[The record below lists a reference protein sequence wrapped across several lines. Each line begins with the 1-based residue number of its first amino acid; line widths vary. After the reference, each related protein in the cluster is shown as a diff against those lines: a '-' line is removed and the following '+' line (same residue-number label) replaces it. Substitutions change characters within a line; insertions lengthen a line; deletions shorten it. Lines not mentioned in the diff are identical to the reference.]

1 MLRAIGLPEMMVIGA
16 VFVLLFGGK
25 KISELGKGLGDS
37 IREFKKTQ
45 KEMTEAEKEL
55 KNLKG

>member
-25 KISELGKGLGDS
+25 RIGELGKGLGDS
-37 IREFKKTQ
+37 IREFRKSYKDMDEAAKEVKK
-45 KEMTEAEKEL
+45 L
-55 KNLKG
+55 